1 MLPSYSIAIRT
12 LGTAGEKFVRELDS
26 IARQT
31 IKPEKV
37 IIYIAEG
44 YKYPEY
50 SIGIEQ
56 YVEVKKGMVAQRV
69 LEYSEINS
77 EYILMLDDDIEL
89 APNGV
94 ELLLNAIV
102 ENNYDCVAADIY
114 KSHNM
119 SVTEKIYNIIV
130 NFTLPLYDNK
140 WAFKFLNNGSNTYNN
155 NPKKN
160 FYQSQSAAG
169 GCSLWKKDSFL
180 EMNYN
185 DELWLE
191 SLGFSYGEDLVIFNK
206 LHKNGKKLGVL
217 YNTNALH
224 LDGKSSSASYQSN
237 ITKFYIRSI
246 ASFIIWYRLCYN
258 LKTSSFWKKTYVFF
272 SYLLKN
278 IWLFPIYIIASF
290 KFRNVKVFYNYIKGI
305 YDGIKYINSDEY
317 KKIPNYILKK

>member
-12 LGTAGEKFVRELDS
+12 LGTAGEKFIRELDS

-37 IIYIAEG
+37 VIYIAEG
-44 YKYPEY
+44 YKHPEY

-94 ELLLNAIV
+94 ELLLNTIV
-102 ENNYDCVAADIY
+102 ENNYDCIAADIY

-119 SVTEKIYNIIV
+119 SVTKKIYNIIV
-130 NFTLPLYDNK
+130 NLTLPHYSNK

-155 NPKKN
+155 NPQKK

-169 GCSLWKKDSFL
+169 GCSLWKKNSFL
-180 EMNYN
+180 EMNYK

-217 YNTNALH
+217 YNTGTLH
-224 LDGKSSSASYQSN
+224 LDGRSSRASYQSN
-237 ITKFYIRSI
+237 INKFYIRSL

-258 LKTSSFWKKTYVFF
+258 LKTSSILKKKYVFINYIF
-272 SYLLKN
+272 KI
-278 IWLFPIYIIASF
+278 IWQIPIYLVASI
-290 KFRNVKVFYNYIKGI
+290 KFRNIKVFTYFIKGI
-305 YDGIKYINSDEY
+305 CDGIKYIKSDEY
-317 KKIPNYILKK
+317 KRIPNYILN